1 MPKRTRGKKS
11 AKDKSRK
18 KRISL
23 SDKDLIKLL
32 KKLKPKNQQIVRV
45 NVGDK
50 LDKKKK
56 GGDVQ
61 TSYNPPFVVPSQPAV
76 SYFYNQPPN
85 GQPPP
90 PTFIDPQPQKA
101 LQAPSKKEKELEDL
115 LNQQKT
121 DFEYQNQQFLMKQRL
136 AEKVFEQPSE
146 SDLEPEILTRPDFFP
161 RQKRTYRKKERGMPE
176 YEEPPEEPRFKPKII
191 RPTQL
196 SMESYLTRKMTNEPS
211 NNDPFMPFQIATNQE
226 NDQMGMSA
234 EPVSS
239 DEWVLSPDGTEAPLQ
254 TVTQE
259 EPQKIDAPPEFAE
272 NQDESPQIV
281 PMPKKPAPVKSKII
295 LPAEFNI
302 IEEDEP
308 FASTEEEAQQQRQEE
323 IDLIKSEYKKSG
335 KKPIELPPIKGAGL
349 QHSGNVYGMRQTL
362 NDAMLGLYGLEVYN
376 GVPPEFIS
384 KQGLTKGQLKAGI
397 SQKDLKRIYNDYL
410 NR

>member
-11 AKDKSRK
+11 SKDKSRK

-23 SDKDLIKLL
+23 SDKELIKLL

-50 LDKKKK
+50 TDKKKK
-56 GGDVQ
+56 GGEVQ
-61 TSYNPPFVVPSQPAV
+61 SSYNPPFVVPSQPAV

-101 LQAPSKKEKELEDL
+101 LQAPSKREKELEDL

-146 SDLEPEILTRPDFFP
+146 SDLEPEIYTRPDFFP
-161 RQKRTYRKKERGMPE
+161 RQKRTNRKKERSMPE
-176 YEEPPEEPRFKPKII
+176 YEEPPESRFKPKII

-234 EPVSS
+234 KPVSS

-254 TVTQE
+254 TVIQE
-259 EPQKIDAPPEFAE
+259 EPQKIDAPPEDE
-272 NQDESPQIV
+272 EDEDESEPII
-281 PMPKKPAPVKSKII
+281 PIPKPAPVKGKKIVI
-295 LPAEFNI
+295 PAEFDI
-302 IEEDEP
+302 IPEDEP

-323 IDLIKSEYKKSG
+323 IDLIKGEMAKSG
-335 KKPIELPPIKGAGL
+335 KKLLPPIKGAGL
-349 QHSGNVYGMRQTL
+349 QHSESIYGMRQTL
-362 NDAMLGLYGLEVYN
+362 NDAILGLYGLEVYN

-384 KQGLTKGQLKAGI
+384 TKGLSKGQLKSGI